1 MVKQI
6 SIQAELDKV
15 LKEHPGL
22 VVIDFFATWCGPC
35 KEVAPQFAQFSEKY
49 SNVCFLKIDVD
60 QFPEATDTYKVSAM
74 PTFVFLKGGHVVETV
89 VGGNITKV
97 EAAIQ
102 KHA

>member
-6 SIQAELDKV
+6 TNQAELDKV

-35 KEVAPQFAQFSEKY
+35 KEAAPLYAQLSEKHA
-49 SNVCFLKIDVD
+49 NVCFLKIDVD
-60 QFPEATDTYKVSAM
+60 QFSEATDTYKVSAM
-74 PTFVFLKGGHVVETV
+74 PTFVFLKGGNVVETV
-89 VGGNITKV
+89 VGANISKV
-97 EAAIQ
+97 EAAIT